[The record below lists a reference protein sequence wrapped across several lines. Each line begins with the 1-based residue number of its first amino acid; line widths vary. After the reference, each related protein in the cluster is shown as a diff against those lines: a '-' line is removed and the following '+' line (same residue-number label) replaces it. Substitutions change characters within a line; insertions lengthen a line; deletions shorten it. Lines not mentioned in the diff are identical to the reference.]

1 MSIRQCRRAVINLDK
16 IVNPKHNLKLR
27 DFKPKTDFNIELLV
41 GVSEFRN
48 ITCVTPFVT
57 RSFELPNSK
66 STRWAAMVIGSWTR
80 IRSKTCRSC
89 SSFVRYSFFFNVI
102 QLSCFFFFI
111 FFPSSSSAYIYIDD
125 AWSTNEALCGRFVCA
140 GWVEAKWRL

>member
-27 DFKPKTDFNIELLV
+27 DFKPKTDFNIEVLV

-66 STRWAAMVIGSWTR
+66 ATSCEAMVIGSWTR
-80 IRSKTCRSC
+80 KRSKT
-89 SSFVRYSFFFNVI
+89 Y
-102 QLSCFFFFI
+102 LSCF
-111 FFPSSSSAYIYIDD
+111 
-125 AWSTNEALCGRFVCA
+125 GFV
-140 GWVEAKWRL
+140 R